1 MVENGAIIRGDEQ
14 LIPSAARGGLE
25 NGYLRIIKYL
35 HEHGADIDAK
45 PNLGMTGLGE
55 AAYGGNFPIVQYLV
69 DNGVDV
75 NARMAGWSALKWAK
89 HSPGNFD
96 SVYRARKPEMD
107 AIIAYLLANGAS

>member
-1 MVENGAIIRGDEQ
+1 M
-14 LIPSAARGGLE
+14 
-25 NGYLRIIKYL
+25 

-45 PNLGMTGLGE
+45 PNLGNTGLGY

-75 NARMAGWSALKWAK
+75 NVRMAGYSALKWAK
-89 HSPGNFD
+89 VSPRHF
-96 SVYRARKPEMD
+96 RERKPEMN